1 MEKIVLQAEPRGVGR
16 HQIRE
21 IREANRV
28 PAVVYGAKKEAQV
41 VAVDAKALR
50 KALHVAGTGLVS
62 LQIGDQ
68 APVQVLTREIQ
79 RDPVKRSLLHVDF
92 HVVSMTEKLRLH
104 IPIEQD
110 GTAPVLSNPD
120 MVLVR
125 RMDTIEVECLP
136 ADIPAHLVADMSK
149 LETVDDDLLVGDLR
163 LPAGVRLMTDPTHI
177 VFSVTISRAAA
188 EEEAA
193 EAAVATEEVEVVAK
207 GKAARGEELP
217 EAQLRD

>member
-177 VFSVTISRAAA
+177 VFSVTMSRAAA

>member
-217 EAQLRD
+217 EA

>member
-177 VFSVTISRAAA
+177 VFSVTMSRAAA

-193 EAAVATEEVEVVAK
+193 EAAVVTEEVEVVAK

-217 EAQLRD
+217 EA